1 MYRNSNKLKD
11 LESDEDESDTELL
24 VPGGKPAS
32 QSSNSN
38 AIKLFDL
45 QEIFSSCLISSTAL
59 ENRMRHN
66 ARYDEDYADIQY
78 VSAPLPPC
86 RCRSTHPCLL
96 SSLFDLCATYRTFK
110 RNLKRFPTLNPLDAI
125 VSSGRNKRT
134 SPASLPPP
142 RGSCALSARIQPI
155 F

>member
-24 VPGGKPAS
+24 VPGGKPAA
-32 QSSNSN
+32 QSKNSN
-38 AIKLFDL
+38 AVKLFDL

-78 VSAPLPPC
+78 VSAPPPPTRSC
-86 RCRSTHPCLL
+86 ASAHRC
-96 SSLFDLCATYRTFK
+96 SLFSFLFGHCCLSYRTFK
-110 RNLKRFPTLNPLDAI
+110 RNLKRFPTLTPLDAI

-134 SPASLPPP
+134 F
-142 RGSCALSARIQPI
+142 AR
-155 F
+155 

>member
-32 QSSNSN
+32 QSTNSN

-78 VSAPLPPC
+78 VATAPRLV
-86 RCRSTHPCLL
+86 
-96 SSLFDLCATYRTFK
+96 DV
-110 RNLKRFPTLNPLDAI
+110 
-125 VSSGRNKRT
+125 VSSAGLTFLR
-134 SPASLPPP
+134 L
-142 RGSCALSARIQPI
+142 SCDVCFL
-155 F
+155 